1 MNFFLIYILIRII
14 TSETFYTVYSP
25 NNDYPRSLIIN
36 NNDVIVLGGM
46 NNGSFHKFNNNGQL
60 IEKKESFIQYDY
72 YSNAI
77 TFKSEPPQFAL
88 RKTLSILTFF
98 DEEKI
103 FENIEY
109 NTNTDGFTLV
119 FEPLINDNILIGT
132 LSAKNNYYSLITLAL
147 YSYKEKSIINQKT
160 LGSTNRFISCVQI
173 PINKMIVCQY
183 VFKNCDEYYQT
194 YNEDLTPIKNNEIY
208 LNSYSDCSFDK
219 VISLGSDLIIFT
231 FMIGNTF
238 VFRIFQTDINFN
250 MELVS
255 HDVTTGRDEY
265 IGLTYCIM
273 DISYNDAVTF
283 SEKSFVLS
291 CRHYQI
297 PDYHKISIVN
307 VEGTNNVTIIT
318 YNIIADTLLGKN
330 FTFAQFGDNFLGV
343 FYHLGNDNVYE
354 IFEFPSCSNFTFS
367 IYINSDS
374 ENFNIGNYI
383 KKGSR
388 DESNVFL

>member
-119 FEPLINDNILIGT
+119 FEPLINDNILIGKKKKKKVT
-132 LSAKNNYYSLITLAL
+132 SL
-147 YSYKEKSIINQKT
+147 
-160 LGSTNRFISCVQI
+160 
-173 PINKMIVCQY
+173 M
-183 VFKNCDEYYQT
+183 
-194 YNEDLTPIKNNEIY
+194 
-208 LNSYSDCSFDK
+208 
-219 VISLGSDLIIFT
+219 
-231 FMIGNTF
+231 
-238 VFRIFQTDINFN
+238 
-250 MELVS
+250 
-255 HDVTTGRDEY
+255 
-265 IGLTYCIM
+265 
-273 DISYNDAVTF
+273 
-283 SEKSFVLS
+283 
-291 CRHYQI
+291 
-297 PDYHKISIVN
+297 
-307 VEGTNNVTIIT
+307 
-318 YNIIADTLLGKN
+318 
-330 FTFAQFGDNFLGV
+330 
-343 FYHLGNDNVYE
+343 
-354 IFEFPSCSNFTFS
+354 
-367 IYINSDS
+367 
-374 ENFNIGNYI
+374 
-383 KKGSR
+383 
-388 DESNVFL
+388 